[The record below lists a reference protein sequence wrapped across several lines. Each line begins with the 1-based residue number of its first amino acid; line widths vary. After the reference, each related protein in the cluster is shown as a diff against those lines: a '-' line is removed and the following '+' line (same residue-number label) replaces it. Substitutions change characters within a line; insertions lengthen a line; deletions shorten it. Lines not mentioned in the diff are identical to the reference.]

1 MRTDPEPWQRKSIR
15 LPGRDYRADGMY
27 FVTIVC
33 EGRRPILSDVRGGHI
48 ALSPIGEIVTACWL
62 AIPNH
67 FRRAKLDAWVVMPD
81 HVHGIITLVG
91 EPPLEADA
99 LAGEDERACGTHSG
113 SVSAIIQNFK
123 AVSTRRI
130 NAMMA
135 GNAEPGKVWQRGYYE
150 RIARENG
157 EIDRIRRYIRA
168 NPARWRKP
176 PRNT

>member
-1 MRTDPEPWQRKSIR
+1 
-15 LPGRDYRADGMY
+15 
-27 FVTIVC
+27 
-33 EGRRPILSDVRGGHI
+33 
-48 ALSPIGEIVTACWL
+48 
-62 AIPNH
+62 
-67 FRRAKLDAWVVMPD
+67 MPD